1 MKKLILVLTASL
13 LLLFLLSYLLIPS
26 SAMLKSEL
34 SFRIPYT
41 AVYRELIENDQWNKW
56 WPGNPADTTL
66 SGNGMYTIE
75 GTRFSIDK
83 KTVNSISLT
92 VERKQVPSQSQLLLI
107 PLRQDSVK
115 LVWENI
121 VTCSSYNPFKR
132 IACYFNRDAE
142 NKKIDKLLQ
151 AFKGFMTDSVKL
163 YGVDI
168 RRDRVVDS
176 FLVSTS
182 RNYDTIPSMEL
193 VYKMVDDLKKY
204 IGSKNAKETGFPMLN
219 LSQLDT
225 KQWTVRVAIPVDQK
239 LPSEGAIS
247 YKWMLGGGNIL
258 TAEVKGGLHTINKAL
273 QGMDNYVKDN
283 QLIPP
288 AIPFQSMIT
297 DRSKEKDTTR
307 WVTRLFYP
315 VM

>member
-1 MKKLILVLTASL
+1 MKKLILILVAAL
-13 LLLFLLSYLLIPS
+13 LLLITLSFLLIPS
-26 SAMLKSEL
+26 STLLKSEL

-41 AVYRELIENDQWNKW
+41 AVYRELIETNQWNKW
-56 WPGNPADTTL
+56 WPENGQTKEGNYA
-66 SGNGMYTIE
+66 ME
-75 GTRFSIDK
+75 GTFYSIDN
-83 KTVNSISLT
+83 KTVNSIGLT
-92 VERKQVPSQSQLLLI
+92 AERNGQKTMSQLLLI

-121 VTCSSYNPFKR
+121 VSCPSYNPFKR
-132 IACYFNRDAE
+132 IACYFDRDVE
-142 NKKIDKLLQ
+142 NKKTDKLLQ

-168 RRDRVVDS
+168 HRDRVVDS

-182 RNYDTIPSMEL
+182 RNIDSTPTMDL
-193 VYKMVDDLKKY
+193 VYKMVDELKNY
-204 IGSKNAKETGFPMLN
+204 IKSKKAKETGYPMLN

-239 LPSEGAIS
+239 LPSEGNIS

-258 TAEVKGGLHTINKAL
+258 TAEIKGGLSTINKAL
-273 QGMDNYVKDN
+273 EGMDNYVKDH

-297 DRSKEKDTTR
+297 DRSKEKDSTR

>member
-1 MKKLILVLTASL
+1 MKKLILVLAASL
-13 LLLFLLSYLLIPS
+13 LLILLLSYLLIPS
-26 SAMLKSEL
+26 STMLKSEL

-56 WPGNPADTTL
+56 WPGDSSQSTAGSYSID
-66 SGNGMYTIE
+66 
-75 GTRFSIDK
+75 GTRFSVDK
-83 KTVNSISLT
+83 KTVNSVSLIT
-92 VERKQVPSQSQLLLI
+92 ERNKEQSLSQLLLI

-115 LVWENI
+115 LVWEYI
-121 VTCSSYNPFKR
+121 TSCSSYNPFKR
-132 IACYFNRDAE
+132 IACYFDRDTE

-168 RRDRVVDS
+168 HRDRVVDS

-182 RNYDTIPSMEL
+182 RNIDSTPSMDL
-193 VYKMVDDLKKY
+193 VYKMVDELKSFISAK
-204 IGSKNAKETGFPMLN
+204 KAKETGYPMLN
-219 LSQLDT
+219 MSQQDT
-225 KQWTVRVAIPVDQK
+225 KQWVVRVAIPVNQQ
-239 LPSEGAIS
+239 LPSEGSIS

-258 TAEVKGGLHTINKAL
+258 TAEVKGGQYTINKAL
-273 QGMDNYVKDN
+273 EGMDNYVKDN